1 MKKIKKGIVL
11 LLAMVLMIS
20 VLPVQAEAANKV
32 KINKTNATVYVGSST
47 TLKISGTKAK
57 VKWSTSNKKIA
68 TVSSNGKVTGKKA
81 GNATITAKVG
91 KKSYKCKVTVENP
104 YLNKTKLSINVGQTY
119 QLKITGTKASK
130 WSSSKESVATVNSKG
145 KVTAKKAGKT
155 TITCKGNDGK
165 SYKCTVTVKE
175 KHTHKYTSK
184 VTKKATCTSEGV
196 KTYTCS
202 CGDSY
207 TESIAK
213 TAHTWDSGT
222 VSGTTKTY
230 KCTVCGKKKTET
242 VECQHKNTE
251 VRNKQSAT
259 CGHTGYT
266 GDTYC
271 KDCGKKISSGKK
283 IAKTAHSWNNG
294 KVTSKATCSN
304 YGTKTYTCTVC
315 GEEKDEDIE
324 PLPHKYIKTVVNPT
338 CTEQGY
344 TEYKCSVCGY
354 SYVDNYKN
362 ELGHDYRGT
371 QTKAATCTKEGIITY
386 TCSRCNE
393 SYTESISKIGHVY
406 IDTIVSPTCAEQGYT
421 EHKCSVCGDS
431 YKDNYVDA
439 LGHDFGEGV
448 VKKEATDYSLGVKI
462 YTCTRCMHSE
472 EHEYALPH
480 DVDLG
485 NGKTATVYGYW
496 DLDVAAEVFELLN
509 EYRVEN
515 GLDKLQKIDILDN
528 YAQIRALESC
538 YYFNHNRPNG
548 TNQAIGLIEY
558 NLACG
563 ENIASGYVTA
573 NVSMS
578 GWKKSS
584 EHNANMLEEGY
595 VYGSTGVFREVFYKN
610 NAYSV
615 VNGEFSNETPI
626 IDNTDGSSTQNFAY
640 YY

>member
-1 MKKIKKGIVL
+1 MKQIKKRILL

-20 VLPVQAEAANKV
+20 NLPVQAEAANKV

-91 KKSYKCKVTVENP
+91 KKSYKCKVTVKNP
-104 YLNKTKLSINVGQTY
+104 YLNKTKLSINVGKTY

-130 WSSSKESVATVNSKG
+130 WSSSKKSVATVNSKG

-165 SYKCTVTVKE
+165 FYKCTVTVKE

-207 TESIAK
+207 TETIAK

-294 KVTSKATCSN
+294 KVTSKATCSQN
-304 YGTKTYTCTVC
+304 GTKKYICTVC
-315 GEEKDEDIE
+315 GEEKFETIDYV
-324 PLPHKYIKTVVNPT
+324 PHTYVDTVVDPT
-338 CTEQGY
+338 CEKQGY
-344 TEYKCSVCGY
+344 TEHKCSVCGY

-362 ELGHDYRGT
+362 ELGHDYSVEVIETQPNCYFEGT
-371 QTKAATCTKEGIITY
+371 KRYK
-386 TCSRCNE
+386 CSRCGATSADE
-393 SYTESISKIGHVY
+393 YTLPPLGHKYVEN
-406 IDTIVSPTCAEQGYT
+406 VVEPTCTEQGYT

-431 YKDNYVDA
+431 ETDNYVDA
-439 LGHDFGEGV
+439 LGHEKGSIVKTVDASKKGQGYTVYTCSRCGTEFKDDYTDFQPTEEQVYKDIMALEAKYPEGSVWDDDSVYESPYRNNYKYTACDGFAQMLSDEAFGYLPQRFHTDFSNIKVGDRIYSDHHVMV
-448 VKKEATDYSLGVKI
+448 VLQIDEEGGI
-462 YTCTRCMHSE
+462 YTVE
-472 EHEYALPH
+472 
-480 DVDLG
+480 G
-485 NGKTATVYGYW
+485 N
-496 DLDVAAEVFELLN
+496 
-509 EYRVEN
+509 
-515 GLDKLQKIDILDN
+515 
-528 YAQIRALESC
+528 
-538 YYFNHNRPNG
+538 
-548 TNQAIGLIEY
+548 
-558 NLACG
+558 
-563 ENIASGYVTA
+563 
-573 NVSMS
+573 
-578 GWKKSS
+578 
-584 EHNANMLEEGY
+584 
-595 VYGSTGVFREVFYKN
+595 
-610 NAYSV
+610 
-615 VNGEFSNETPI
+615 VNGEVVWYSHYPPECIGVGKALNRIGTCYPE
-626 IDNTDGSSTQNFAY
+626 
-640 YY
+640 

>member
-1 MKKIKKGIVL
+1 MKKVKKGIVL

-20 VLPVQAEAANKV
+20 VLPVQAEATNKV

-91 KKSYKCKVTVENP
+91 KKTYKCKVTVKNP

-119 QLKITGTKASK
+119 QLKITGTKANK
-130 WSSSKESVATVNSKG
+130 WSSSKKSVATVNSKG

-202 CGDSY
+202 CGGSY

-304 YGTKTYTCTVC
+304 YGTKTYTCIVC

-362 ELGHDYRGT
+362 ELGHDYSVEVIETQPSCRFEGT
-371 QTKAATCTKEGIITY
+371 KRYK
-386 TCSRCNE
+386 CSRCGATSADE
-393 SYTESISKIGHVY
+393 YTLPPLGHKYVEN
-406 IDTIVSPTCAEQGYT
+406 VVEPTCTEQGYT
-421 EHKCSVCGDS
+421 EYKCSVCGYS
-431 YKDNYVDA
+431 ETGNYVDA
-439 LGHDFGEGV
+439 LGHEKGSI
-448 VKKEATDYSLGVKI
+448 VKTVDASKKGQGYTV
-462 YTCTRCMHSE
+462 YTCSRCGTEFKDDYTDFQPTE
-472 EHEYALPH
+472 EQVYKDIMALKLKYPEGSAWDENNYYRSIGTNLWGGYGCEAFALTLTDEAFGYLPARKH
-480 DVDLG
+480 RDFSNIKIGDHLSLYNEAHAAVVIGVTEDGGVYTAEGNVGAGTVTWESGYSYLDVD
-485 NGKTATVYGYW
+485 
-496 DLDVAAEVFELLN
+496 
-509 EYRVEN
+509 EYV
-515 GLDKLQKIDILDN
+515 D
-528 YAQIRALESC
+528 
-538 YYFNHNRPNG
+538 
-548 TNQAIGLIEY
+548 
-558 NLACG
+558 
-563 ENIASGYVTA
+563 YVITRYP
-573 NVSMS
+573 
-578 GWKKSS
+578 
-584 EHNANMLEEGY
+584 E
-595 VYGSTGVFREVFYKN
+595 
-610 NAYSV
+610 
-615 VNGEFSNETPI
+615 
-626 IDNTDGSSTQNFAY
+626 
-640 YY
+640 